1 MCRRKFG
8 GKAMTKKLFWENQYQ
23 VEFDA
28 TITKII
34 GNSVVLDATGFCP
47 QGGGQV
53 GDTGYLN
60 GIRVVDTQ
68 PGEETDIA
76 HILETKPF
84 FSVGASVHGKIDW
97 ERRYEIMRLHSAAHI
112 VYFLMQE
119 VFGEDCKPA
128 SSGLLDE
135 EKERSDYLFEEKL
148 DEEKLK
154 LVEEIANQIIRK
166 GYEIKT
172 WSENGKKYWKMELF
186 PAMKCGGTHVKD
198 SSEIGEIKVK
208 RGKKRGKG
216 KERIEISL
224 LP

>member
-1 MCRRKFG
+1 M
-8 GKAMTKKLFWENQYQ
+8 
-23 VEFDA
+23 
-28 TITKII
+28 
-34 GNSVVLDATGFCP
+34 
-47 QGGGQV
+47 
-53 GDTGYLN
+53 
-60 GIRVVDTQ
+60 
-68 PGEETDIA
+68 
-76 HILETKPF
+76 KPF
-84 FSVGASVHGKIDW
+84 FSVGALVHGKIDW
-97 ERRYEIMRLHSAAHI
+97 ERRYKIMRLHSGAHI

-154 LVEEIANQIIRK
+154 LVEEIANQIIKK

-172 WSENGKKYWKMELF
+172 WSENGKRYWKMELF

-208 RGKKRGKG
+208 KGKKPGKG

>member
-1 MCRRKFG
+1 
-8 GKAMTKKLFWENQYQ
+8 MTKKLFWENQYQ

-28 TITKII
+28 TITKNI
-34 GNSVVLDATGFCP
+34 GNSVVLDATGFYP

-68 PGEETDIA
+68 PAEETDIA
-76 HILETKPF
+76 HNLEIKPF
-84 FSVGASVHGKIDW
+84 FSVGALVHGKIDW
-97 ERRYEIMRLHSAAHI
+97 ERRYKIMRLHSGAHI

-154 LVEEIANQIIRK
+154 LVEEIANQIIKK

-172 WSENGKKYWKMELF
+172 WSENGKRYWKMELF

-198 SSEIGEIKVK
+198 SSEIGEIKVEK
-208 RGKKRGKG
+208 GKKPGKG

>member
-1 MCRRKFG
+1 
-8 GKAMTKKLFWENQYQ
+8 MTKKLFWENQYQ

-28 TITKII
+28 TITKNI
-34 GNSVVLDATGFCP
+34 GNSVVLDATGFYP

-68 PGEETDIA
+68 PAEETDIA
-76 HILETKPF
+76 HTLEIKPF
-84 FSVGASVHGKIDW
+84 FSVGALVHGKMDW
-97 ERRYEIMRLHSAAHI
+97 ERRYKIMRLHSGAHI

-154 LVEEIANQIIRK
+154 LVEEIANQIIKK

-172 WSENGKKYWKMELF
+172 WSENGKRYWKMELF

-208 RGKKRGKG
+208 KGKKPGKG